1 MDKGAECYR
10 RFLNGDDN
18 GLAEIIDM
26 YNEGLSLYLNGI
38 MNNICE
44 AEEIMQET
52 FVKLA
57 VKKPKFDGKCAFKTW
72 LYTIARNCAL
82 NYKRYRSRFSDAPID
97 ENFCLSDE
105 TDIERQYLLEEQK
118 IELHKAMKNLKP
130 EYFQVL
136 YLKYFENFDIE
147 NIAKVMHKSK
157 RQIENL
163 TYRAKKSL
171 KSELEKA
178 GFHYEEF

>member
-1 MDKGAECYR
+1 MDSGAECYR

-44 AEEIMQET
+44 AEEIMQKT

-57 VKKPKFDGKCAFKTW
+57 IKKPKFNGKCTFKTW
-72 LYTIARNCAL
+72 LYTIARNCAF
-82 NYKRYRSRFSDAPID
+82 NYLRKHSRFSDTPID
-97 ENFCLSDE
+97 ECFYLSDE
-105 TDIERQYLLEEQK
+105 TDIERNYLLEEQK
-118 IELHKAMKNLKP
+118 MELHNAMKKLKS

-136 YLKYFENFDIE
+136 YLMYFENFDTE
-147 NIAKVMHKSK
+147 SIAKIMHKSK
-157 RQIENL
+157 RQIGNL
-163 TYRAKKSL
+163 AYRAKKSL

-178 GFHYEEF
+178 GFRYEKF